1 MRVWQS
7 ESDIRICHHGYL
19 GSSQIAVR
27 KNVISIHFFTLDIV
41 YNTFLN
47 LSFQYICYYMSYN
60 FMLCYHILCDVIY
73 FYVLLS
79 FVIIIAILLL
89 LIKVFESGVKAFIK
103 LYQASCHIYSKKEV
117 LVTYKKAVSSST
129 YRFLSSTNLGLK
141 VDCFQAYLIY
151 ITKAFYQ

>member
-7 ESDIRICHHGYL
+7 EYQIQICHHGYL
-19 GSSQIAVR
+19 GSSQITVR
-27 KNVISIHFFTLDIV
+27 KIIISLQFFTLDIV

-47 LSFQYICYYMSYN
+47 LSFQYICYYMLCN
-60 FMLCYHILCDVIY
+60 FMY

-103 LYQASCHIYSKKEV
+103 HPA
-117 LVTYKKAVSSST
+117 
-129 YRFLSSTNLGLK
+129 
-141 VDCFQAYLIY
+141 IY
-151 ITKAFYQ
+151 ILKKKFELLISIKNTSFRVNVYPHCIFIVYQEPT

>member
-27 KNVISIHFFTLDIV
+27 KIVISIHFFTLDLV

-47 LSFQYICYYMSYN
+47 LSFQYICYYMLCN
-60 FMLCYHILCDVIY
+60 FMY

-79 FVIIIAILLL
+79 FVIIIAILLSI
-89 LIKVFESGVKAFIK
+89 IKEFKPRCKS

-117 LVTYKKAVSSST
+117 LATYKKTVSPST

-141 VDCFQAYLIY
+141 VECFQAYLIY